1 MAITTNRAL
10 AKSQERGPRLVLFS
24 AFSIAAILFPSTGD
38 AAEWRIVPT
47 LDLRETY
54 SDNIRLAPKGAES
67 SDFVTVIS
75 PGISITNDGPR
86 LKLRANYAYQYIGY
100 KSDSTGSSSY
110 HKLDATAKADLIKEL
125 FSVDG
130 MAGISQQNISL
141 LGPHAASNVE
151 VDPNRVSVR
160 TAMLSPYLHHNFG
173 GIVSGEARY
182 TRTQVSTSG
191 NAPLSSSIDDARLSL
206 SSGPAFRTLGW
217 GLHYDKQRTQQSQ
230 SNNVD
235 STTAGADLRLR
246 ITPQFSLT
254 STIGYDK
261 FDYVAGANAATP
273 SGKYYTGGFV
283 WTPTDRTSLSASI
296 GKRYYGTTYSLN
308 TTTRSR
314 HTVWH
319 VGYDESVTT
328 TPQQFSLTS
337 TDSTSNLL
345 NQMFLSEIPDPV
357 LRQQAVDRFILS
369 TGLPTSL
376 SRTLNYV
383 SNQFFVQKALQASL
397 AINGLK
403 NTVLLTATNTVRRP
417 QSVDPATVVLV
428 PGGVVTTGNT
438 RQLGASALWSFK
450 VSGRSN
456 ATLGADYS
464 RIKEE
469 TVNGEQR
476 LKSYR
481 ATFSHQFQP
490 KLSGVLEVRRT
501 EQASDLGINAYRENA
516 VSAFMSLKF

>member
-182 TRTQVSTSG
+182 TRTQVSTSS
-191 NAPLSSSIDDARLSL
+191 NAPLSSSLDDARLSL
-206 SSGPAFRTLGW
+206 TSGPAFRTLGW
-217 GLHYDKQRTQQSQ
+217 GLHYDKQRTHQSR
-230 SNNVD
+230 SNNID
-235 STTAGADLRLR
+235 STTTGADLRLMV
-246 ITPQFSLT
+246 TPQFYLT

-261 FDYVAGANAATP
+261 FDYVAAADAAAP
-273 SGKYYTGGFV
+273 SGKYYTGGFA
-283 WTPTDRTSLSASI
+283 WNPTERTSLAASI

-308 TTTRSR
+308 TSTRSR

-319 VGYDESVTT
+319 VAYDESVTT
-328 TPQQFSLTS
+328 TPQQFALTA
-337 TDSTSNLL
+337 TNSTSDLL
-345 NQMFLSEIPDPV
+345 NQMFLSEIPDAA

-369 TGLPTSL
+369 TGIPTTL
-376 SRTLNYV
+376 SRSLNYV
-383 SNQFFVQKALQASL
+383 TNQFFLQKSLQASL

-403 NTVLLTATNTVRRP
+403 NTILFTVSNTIRRP
-417 QSVDPATVVLV
+417 QSADAGALILV
-428 PGGVVTTGNT
+428 PGGAITTGDT
-438 RQLGASALWSFK
+438 RQLGASAVWSWK
-450 VSGRSN
+450 LSGRSN
-456 ATLGADYS
+456 ATFSADYS
-464 RIKEE
+464 RMKLE
-469 TVNGEQR
+469 TINDEQR

-481 ATFSHQFQP
+481 AAFSHQFQP
-490 KLSGVLEVRRT
+490 RLSGVIELRHN
-501 EQASDLGINAYRENA
+501 EQASDVAINAYRENA
-516 VSAFMSLKF
+516 ISAFVSMKF